1 MKYFIITILATF
13 TTISSTFAQKVL
25 QLNDSKES
33 VAIGKSIA
41 YFEDKEKVLNIKD
54 IETPEIQKQF
64 IQFNKDVP
72 SFGFINS
79 NFWIKIQIENQHS
92 SYEDWYL
99 DIDFPVLDSV
109 EVYYLQGKE
118 WKKHVLGDKVPLEA
132 KKIPF
137 RSLIAP
143 VHLPMGKVTTLY
155 IKVQTDGSVL
165 MPAYI
170 HSAPQLIKSIGISEL
185 LFGMMYGSLLIML
198 FYNLFLYF
206 SLRNKSYL
214 YYCLY
219 FLGYLAVMP
228 DGYTYAFIFK
238 EPSWLSQMII
248 PYGLALSMIAA
259 LLFAM
264 HFLQTKKY
272 TPILHKVLMGF
283 LILSGVIFLAI
294 GFISY
299 NAAAAY
305 TTLLLM
311 VDSFVL
317 WISGLIA
324 WRSGNKAAKLYVAA
338 WTAVL
343 IGLISV
349 SLLVAGAIP
358 FSSLARRANYI
369 GIVIQM
375 VFLSL
380 ALADRINIL
389 RKEREQAQAAAL
401 ASAQENERIIKEQN
415 TLLEEK
421 VDERTHELQQKQ
433 EEILV
438 QNEELHQQQEEITA
452 QRDFIERKNREL
464 NQLNEHMSM
473 SIQYASKIQN
483 ASHPSSEQL
492 QKSFSDLFVINL
504 PRDVVS
510 GDFYW
515 HTRRLQY
522 EYLAVVDCTGHGVPG
537 AFMSMIG
544 STLLNEIINI
554 SKIEEPSA
562 ILETLHERVKNVL
575 KQSDTGN
582 TDGMDVC
589 LCRIKKQDFG
599 YELVF
604 AGAKRS
610 LYVIDYKGN
619 WKELKGD
626 RKSIGGTQLN
636 GSTSFSDQRLELHKS
651 DRLYMFTDGITDIPN
666 PERKKFGLES
676 LKTIL
681 VESGKADM
689 RSQQHLVLSEIA
701 KFQRDAVQRDDV
713 LIMGIEI

>member
-1 MKYFIITILATF
+1 MRYLLIIPFIL
-13 TTISSTFAQKVL
+13 ISASSIFAQKVL

-33 VAIGKSIA
+33 VSIGKSIA
-41 YFEDKEKVLNIKD
+41 YFEDKEKVLGIED
-54 IETPEIQKQF
+54 IETPKIQKEF
-64 IQFNKDVP
+64 VPFNKDVP

-79 NFWIKIQIENQHS
+79 NFWIKVQIENQHS

-99 DIDFPVLDSV
+99 DVDFAALDSV
-109 EVYYLQGKE
+109 EVYYLEKKV
-118 WKKHVLGDKVPLEA
+118 WKKHLLGDKVPFKA
-132 KKIPF
+132 RKIPF

-143 VHLPMGKVTTLY
+143 VHLPVGKVTTLY
-155 IKVQTDGSVL
+155 IKVHTDGSVL

-170 HSAPQLIKSIGISEL
+170 HSAPQLVKSIGVSEL
-185 LFGMMYGSLLIML
+185 LFGMMYGSLLIMI

-206 SLRNKSYL
+206 SLKNNSYL

-219 FLGYLAVMP
+219 FLGILAAQP
-228 DGYTYAFIFK
+228 DGHIYTFIFK
-238 EPSWLSQMII
+238 EPSWLSQMIV
-248 PYGLALSMIAA
+248 PYGMVLSMIAA

-264 HFLQTKKY
+264 HFLQTKQY

-283 LILSGVIFLAI
+283 LILSGVIFLLI

-299 NAAAAY
+299 NATAGLA
-305 TTLLLM
+305 TLLLI

-324 WRSGNKAAKLYVAA
+324 WYAGNKAAKLYVAA

-343 IGLISV
+343 TGLILV

-421 VDERTHELQQKQ
+421 VNERTHELQQKQ

-452 QRDFIERKNREL
+452 QRDFIEQKNLEL
-464 NQLNEHMSM
+464 NQLNDHMSM

-483 ASHPSSEQL
+483 ASLPSSEQL

-562 ILETLHERVKNVL
+562 ILEALHQRVRSVL

-610 LYVIDYKGN
+610 LYVLDHKGN

-626 RKSIGGTQLN
+626 RKGIGGIQLN
-636 GSTSFSDQRLELHKS
+636 GSASFSDQQIELYKS

-676 LKTIL
+676 LKTVLID
-681 VESGKADM
+681 SIKADM

-713 LIMGIEI
+713 LIMGVEI